1 MVGVHPR
8 RPARRG
14 TPGAAPPGR
23 HRPEPGVV
31 SGAGPVFVSDAEV
44 RELLPV
50 STAIAAMREVM
61 RAFST
66 GEVTQPVRTVLR
78 PPARGGAHPGLFG
91 SMPAH
96 VPFDGE
102 RWFGIK
108 SVVVRED
115 NPARGLPTH
124 VGTVTVF
131 APDTGLPVAVL
142 PADTVTE
149 LRTAAVSA
157 VAVDALALPGPTTL
171 AIAGAGAQARAHVAA
186 VAAVRPV
193 LRVRL
198 WSRRRESATK
208 LAEWVRAEHGLDAE
222 VFGTPAEAASGAG
235 VICTTTAAREP
246 ILDDADVAPGAT
258 VCAVGASQPGAREL
272 SSRLVA
278 GTTVVLDSAE
288 AAAQEASELLVPR
301 REGLIGPDHPR
312 GELGAVLAGE
322 VPGRGDER
330 ERIVYLSLGLAA
342 QDVATAVLVAKRHG
356 EWTGPRP

>member
-1 MVGVHPR
+1 MVN
-8 RPARRG
+8 
-14 TPGAAPPGR
+14 
-23 HRPEPGVV
+23 HR
-31 SGAGPVFVSDAEV
+31 PVFVADSEV
-44 RELLPV
+44 RELLAPA
-50 STAIAAMREVM
+50 TAVAVMRDVM
-61 RAFST
+61 RAFSA

-78 PPARGGAHPGLFG
+78 PPARDGAEPGLFG

-96 VPFDGE
+96 VPFEGQ

-157 VAVDALALPGPTTL
+157 VAADALALPGPTTL
-171 AIAGAGAQARAHVAA
+171 AVAGAGAQARAHVAA
-186 VAAVRPV
+186 MAAVRPIR
-193 LRVRL
+193 RVRV
-198 WSRRRESATK
+198 WSRRPDSAAE
-208 LAEWVRAEHGLDAE
+208 LADWARREHGLA
-222 VFGTPAEAASGAG
+222 AEACATLPEATREAG
-235 VICTTTAAREP
+235 VICTTTAARQP
-246 ILDDADVAPGAT
+246 LLDDADVPPGAL

-278 GTTVVLDSAE
+278 GCTVVLDSAQ
-288 AAAQEASELLVPR
+288 AAAKEASELLVPLQ
-301 REGLIGPDHPR
+301 EGLIDAGHAR
-312 GELGAVLAGE
+312 GELGAVLDGRL
-322 VPGRGDER
+322 PGRRDER

-342 QDVATAVLVAKRHG
+342 QDVAAAVLVVKRRAERAG
-356 EWTGPRP
+356 ADPAAAWWSA